1 MLSGA
6 TATVGNSKALMG
18 TLFIQYCAY
27 SIFYLLDEIFEISQ
41 EHYTPLLKDTP
52 AV

>member
-1 MLSGA
+1 MSDILSGA

-27 SIFYLLDEIFEISQ
+27 AIFYILDEFNDISQ
-41 EHYTPLLKDTP
+41 EHYTPLTDT
-52 AV
+52 